1 MKKLSIKQV
10 LRIKNINNKKRKLSK
25 KNHRISRTK
34 RKIESINF
42 SGKMSLFVDT
52 ERVKI
57 VNLVQAIESNLSKK
71 YYLDFSKLEILNPS
85 TALYVKQY
93 LDRYPDVRFQS
104 KSPKAILPRA
114 TFKLLGFNKNFS
126 LKNIDKYKYNTH
138 VDDWNV
144 CCGENCDL
152 PQSTLQHLS
161 DIKLI
166 FEDKNVSFKLTNAI
180 MEAITNVIHHAYQ
193 DQNSNYKKWFL
204 LTHVSKDNKNVSVV
218 VSDLGASV
226 PYTTPETVAE
236 KFQYIL
242 AYDIPEY
249 FNLKSNKK
257 INNAED
263 LRGFNDSR
271 LIKIA
276 TKLKSTRT
284 NLENRGK
291 GFNDILDLVNN
302 VKDYKEIKSVTTS
315 VLSRSGSYVYTAGPD
330 GYSRERSYTDGLEDF
345 KNQIK
350 GTVISWTIQ
359 LF

>member
-1 MKKLSIKQV
+1 MKKPSLKQV
-10 LRIKNINNKKRKLSK
+10 LRIKRINNKKRNLSK
-25 KNHRISRTK
+25 KKHLISKSRRT
-34 RKIESINF
+34 IESIKF
-42 SGKMSLFVDT
+42 SRKMSLFLPT
-52 ERVKI
+52 ERAKVVSLI
-57 VNLVQAIESNLSKK
+57 QAIESGLSKK
-71 YYLDFSKLEILNPS
+71 YYLDFSDLEILNPS

-93 LDRYPDVRFQS
+93 LDRYPEIKFYS
-104 KSPKAILPRA
+104 KSPKGIMPRA
-114 TFKLLGFNKNFS
+114 TFKLLGLNESFS
-126 LKNIDKYKYNTH
+126 LKDIDKYKYNTY
-138 VDDWNV
+138 VDDWNI

-152 PQSTLQHLS
+152 PESAVNHLS
-161 DIKLI
+161 DMRLL
-166 FEDKNVSFKLTNAI
+166 FEDKAVSFKLTNAI

-193 DQNSNYKKWFL
+193 EQDNGYKKWFL
-204 LTHVSKDNKNVSVV
+204 LTHFSKDDKTVSVV

-226 PYTTPETVAE
+226 PYTTPKTVAE

-242 AYDIPEY
+242 DYDIAQY

-263 LRGFNDSR
+263 LRAFNDSR

-284 NLENRGK
+284 NLDNRGK
-291 GFNDILDLVNN
+291 GFNDILDLVSNA
-302 VKDYKEIKSVTTS
+302 KDFKEIKSVTTS
-315 VLSRSGSYVYTAGPD
+315 VLSRSGSYVYTAGPN
-330 GYSRERSYTDGLEDF
+330 GYSKEKSYTDGLEDF

>member
-1 MKKLSIKQV
+1 MKKQSLKQV

-25 KNHRISRTK
+25 KNHLNSRSK
-34 RKIESINF
+34 RTIENIKF
-42 SGKMSLFVDT
+42 SGKMSLFLPT
-52 ERVKI
+52 ERAKI
-57 VNLVQAIESNLSKK
+57 VSLVQAIESNLSKK
-71 YYLDFSKLEILNPS
+71 HYLDFSELEILNPS

-93 LDRYPDVRFQS
+93 LDRYPDIRFQS
-104 KSPKAILPRA
+104 KRPKGILPRA
-114 TFKLLGFNKNFS
+114 TFKLLGFNKSFS
-126 LKNIDKYKYNTH
+126 LKDIDRYKYNTY

-152 PQSTLQHLS
+152 PESTLKHLS
-161 DIKLI
+161 DMRLI

-193 DQNSNYKKWFL
+193 GQDSSYKKWFL
-204 LTHVSKDNKNVSVV
+204 LTHLSKDNKTVSVV
-218 VSDLGASV
+218 VSDLGVSV
-226 PYTTPETVAE
+226 PYTTPETVRE

-242 AYDIPEY
+242 SYDISEY

-263 LRGFNDSR
+263 LRAFNDSR

-284 NLENRGK
+284 QLENRGK

-302 VKDYKEIKSVTTS
+302 AKDFKEIKSVTTS

-330 GYSRERSYTDGLEDF
+330 GYSKERSYTDGLEDF